1 MKLVE
6 EIFRNGIESLQ
17 EIPQLE
23 PILLHRLF
31 RNKSK
36 KNIKAPNIPH
46 EKPKPP
52 ANERGQT
59 RTLIDEN
66 IWLWRA
72 FEELIQNMERA
83 IGPLE
88 EYVQTFSNFAEENAL
103 SVDDYLEKIDKLEDN
118 EKWNA
123 AKYAKDI

>member
-1 MKLVE
+1 MFNNDPELVVKRVMEVFE
-6 EIFRNGIESLQ
+6 EGIKSLQ

-46 EKPKPP
+46 EEPKQPENIP
-52 ANERGQT
+52 GKQ

-66 IWLWRA
+66 IWLWKA
-72 FEELIQNMERA
+72 C
-83 IGPLE
+83 
-88 EYVQTFSNFAEENAL
+88 
-103 SVDDYLEKIDKLEDN
+103 
-118 EKWNA
+118 
-123 AKYAKDI
+123 